1 MKFSCMMELN
11 KYPLDVQVCTME
23 VASCK
28 SLYLT
33 KAITF
38 LLSLCLFFVV
48 SKTTRELLLEWNKRS
63 PVDLSSDLKL
73 PQFTVER
80 VVTDKCEESSLIGKA
95 MFLITAKNDDKGKH
109 GNRITAHFLVAARA

>member
-1 MKFSCMMELN
+1 MMELN

-28 SLYLT
+28 SLYLI

-38 LLSLCLFFVV
+38 LLSLCVFFVV

-80 VVTDKCEESSLIGKA
+80 VVTDKCEESSLIGTD
-95 MFLITAKNDDKGKH
+95 MLL
-109 GNRITAHFLVAARA
+109 RIRISTRENTEIDSLRNAYVLGMARA